1 MAGSG
6 KLILLMSWSALI
18 AAQPPAPIPVLP
30 PATFEIVNDTD
41 RPLDPLLWR
50 FEAESGPSHDAGQ
63 LGPGGRLRLTAD
75 PSLGCRLILLA
86 GAPGRTTIFHLDRCT
101 GRLRI
106 DALMLRDTLRRHSR
120 HRMSE
125 TGDDTLGGSSQPVP
139 PPPPPPPPPPAP
151 SPPPILTSAAPP
163 RIRVHTQ
170 PRVMAAPP
178 APIVAAAPPGEAPPP
193 PAAAATAYCDVLQDE
208 ATAEECNYYTGILG
222 HLKQGSAGLR
232 APASM
237 RVGETAQV
245 SLALTRDEK
254 STSVETA
261 LGAAPTQRFAVR
273 VGRRMAAELT
283 ATGFTIKPPA
293 RIEKDLGIGDAAR
306 WEWNVTAEPGRE
318 HQLTATVYV
327 IVRKPG
333 VAPVER
339 LVTTAVQPVK
349 VTVPFVQRSEGWMD
363 ATSDWLGHLNKLQAA
378 LGAVASGAV
387 ATWLIAWWRK
397 RRGGGKPP
405 A

>member
-1 MAGSG
+1 
-6 KLILLMSWSALI
+6 
-18 AAQPPAPIPVLP
+18 
-30 PATFEIVNDTD
+30 
-41 RPLDPLLWR
+41 
-50 FEAESGPSHDAGQ
+50 
-63 LGPGGRLRLTAD
+63 
-75 PSLGCRLILLA
+75 
-86 GAPGRTTIFHLDRCT
+86 
-101 GRLRI
+101 
-106 DALMLRDTLRRHSR
+106 
-120 HRMSE
+120 
-125 TGDDTLGGSSQPVP
+125 
-139 PPPPPPPPPPAP
+139 
-151 SPPPILTSAAPP
+151 
-163 RIRVHTQ
+163 
-170 PRVMAAPP
+170 MAAPP
-178 APIVAAAPPGEAPPP
+178 APTLAPAPPGEAPPP
-193 PAAAATAYCDVLQDE
+193 PAAAATATAYCEILQDE
-208 ATAEECNYYTGILG
+208 VTTAECDYYTGMLT

-232 APASM
+232 APAAM

-293 RIEKDLGIGDAAR
+293 RIEQDLGIGDAAR
-306 WEWNVTAEPGRE
+306 WEWTVTAEPGRE
-318 HQLTATVYV
+318 HALTATVYV

-333 VAPVER
+333 AEPVQR

-378 LGAVASGAV
+378 LGALASGAV
-387 ATWLIAWWRK
+387 ATWLIAWWRR